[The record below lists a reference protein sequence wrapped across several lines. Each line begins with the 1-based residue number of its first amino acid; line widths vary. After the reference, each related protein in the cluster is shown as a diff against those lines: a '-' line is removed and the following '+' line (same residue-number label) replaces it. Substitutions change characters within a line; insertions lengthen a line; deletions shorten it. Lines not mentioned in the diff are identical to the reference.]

1 MNYKKFILT
10 VIAVFIVANVLGMV
24 IHAVLLEPE
33 YAKLPNL
40 YRGKDSVLL
49 FWINLGYLAFAIGAT
64 WIYGKGLEAN
74 RPWMGQGLRF
84 GLALWLVLAVPSFVI
99 AYAVQPVPSSLML
112 KQVGYELVGKLLI
125 GLVIAAIY
133 RKS

>member
-33 YAKLPNL
+33 YAKVPNL

-49 FWINLGYLAFAIGAT
+49 FWINLGYLALAVGAT
-64 WIYGKGLEAN
+64 WIYSKGVEAN

>member
-24 IHAVLLEPE
+24 IHAVLLQPD
-33 YAKLPNL
+33 YAKVPNL
-40 YRGKDSVLL
+40 YRSKDAVLL
-49 FWINLGYLAFAIGAT
+49 FWINVAYLAFAIGAT
-64 WIYGKGLEAN
+64 WIYAKGVEAN

-84 GLALWLVLAVPSFVI
+84 GLALWLVLAIPSFVM

-125 GLVIAAIY
+125 GLVIAALY
-133 RKS
+133 RKA

>member
-1 MNYKKFILT
+1 MNNKRFILT
-10 VIAVFIVANVLGMV
+10 VIAVFIVASVLGMV
-24 IHAVLLEPE
+24 IHAVLLGPE
-33 YAKLPNL
+33 YAKVPNL
-40 YRGKDSVLL
+40 YRGKDSMLL
-49 FWINLGYLAFAIGAT
+49 FWIHLGYLAFAIGAT
-64 WIYGKGLEAN
+64 WIYSKGVEAN

>member
-10 VIAVFIVANVLGMV
+10 VIAVFILANVLGMV
-24 IHAVLLEPE
+24 IHGVLLESD
-33 YAKLPNL
+33 YAKVPNL
-40 YRGKDSVLL
+40 YRAEDSVLL
-49 FWINLGYLAFAIGAT
+49 FWINLAYLAFAIGAT
-64 WIYGKGLEAN
+64 WIYTKGVESN